1 MSKRKIE
8 LLAPGGDVDAIKA
21 AILAGADAVYCG
33 LDRFNARNKAANIG
47 FEDLQGVLRLAHK
60 NDCQVFLTLNIIIT
74 ENEIPALITLLNKLM
89 NTKIDGIIVQDLGL
103 LYLLNTYFKGFN
115 IHASTQLTTHNE
127 GQVLFLSKLNVSQV
141 NLSRELNL
149 KEIKTLT
156 NISHKNNIRTE
167 VFVHGSNCISF
178 SGICYMSS
186 VDGGKSGNRGR
197 CSQPC
202 RERYHSTDVG
212 KEYPLNLKDN
222 SAFTDLEE
230 LYNTGV
236 DSLKIEGRIKQ
247 FDYVHT
253 VVDTWK
259 KQLLRLNNHEQ
270 LSNDKAKFYQVFNRD
285 FSNSFLRGVIHK
297 DMYSSHPRD
306 HSIQHLVE
314 INPDV
319 TDVEMEAIKLAWY
332 AEKDDFKA
340 RLENELKQLSTEKL
354 PLEIHISGES
364 GKPLQVLVKTAD
376 TSFIVFSNINLS
388 KLGTEPLNDAMLL
401 KKLKAINDTEY
412 YIEKL
417 DTELLQAE
425 VYLPFNELTSVKN
438 RLLFLL
444 NDSKDYIEPIAIPV
458 LNKQNH
464 LKIQPELAVFISSP
478 EDAYLSITT
487 DAIIYFQLPD
497 GFKKEVSSMTAL
509 FKKYE
514 KLIPCFP
521 SVLIGDD
528 FIAAVEFI
536 EEIHPKLIVSN
547 NTGIAIE
554 AFSKGIEWIAGPYLN
569 ITNSYSLICLK
580 ENFNCSGAYVSNELS
595 KIQLQYLKSPKDF
608 KLYYSIFH
616 PIVLMTSRQCLFHQ
630 VTGCEK
636 DSMDEEC
643 IQFCEKT
650 ATIRTVKNQI
660 QFIEKTPGRNH
671 RIFYETHFLNTEI
684 VKELP
689 DLFSGFSVDLS
700 DIKTTTNLK
709 ENHTALI
716 HLFENLLIGKPNA
729 ETELTQNIYPTSSD
743 QFTKGI

>member
-1 MSKRKIE
+1 MKRKIE

-33 LDRFNARNKAANIG
+33 LDRFNARNKAANIS
-47 FEDLQGVLRLAHK
+47 FDDLQGVLRLAHK

-89 NTKIDGIIVQDLGL
+89 NTNIDGIIVQDLGL

-127 GQVLFLSKLNVSQV
+127 GQILFLSQLNVSRV

-156 NISHKNNIRTE
+156 IIAHKNNMLSE

-202 RERYHSTDVG
+202 RDRYHSTAVG
-212 KEYPLNLKDN
+212 KEYPLNLKDH

-230 LYNTGV
+230 LYDAGV

-247 FDYVHT
+247 FDYVYT

-259 KQLLRLNNHEQ
+259 KQLLRLNNDEQ

-285 FSNSFLRGVIHK
+285 FSNSFLRGSIHK

-306 HSIQHLVE
+306 HSIQHLVD

-319 TDVEMEAIKLAWY
+319 TDTEIEAIKLTWY
-332 AEKDDFKA
+332 AKKDDFKT

-354 PLEIHISGES
+354 ALEIHISGES
-364 GKPLQVLVKTAD
+364 GKPLQLQVKTANR
-376 TSFIVFSNINLS
+376 SFIVFSEINLS
-388 KLGTEPLNDAMLL
+388 KLGTQPLNDEMLL
-401 KKLKAINDTEY
+401 KRLKAINDTEY
-412 YIEKL
+412 YIKKL
-417 DTELLQAE
+417 DTQELNSD
-425 VYLPFNELTSVKN
+425 VYLPFNELTSIKK

-444 NDSKDYIEPIAIPV
+444 NDSKDYIEPIDIPV

-464 LKIQPELAVFISSP
+464 LKIQPELTVFISSP
-478 EDAYLSITT
+478 EDACLSITT

-497 GFKKEVSSMTAL
+497 GFKNELPSMTVL

-521 SVLIGDD
+521 SVLIGEDYK
-528 FIAAVEFI
+528 AAMEFI
-536 EEIHPKLIVSN
+536 EEIHPKLIISN
-547 NTGIAIE
+547 NTGIAFE
-554 AFSKGIEWIAGPYLN
+554 AFKRGIAWIAGPFLN
-569 ITNSYSLICLK
+569 IVNSYSLICLK

-595 KIQLQYLKSPKDF
+595 KTQLQNLKCPADF

-616 PIVLMTSRQCLFHQ
+616 PIVLMTSRQCLLHQ
-630 VTGCEK
+630 VTACEK
-636 DSMDEEC
+636 ECMDEVC
-643 IQFCEKT
+643 IQSCEKT

-660 QFIEKTPGRNH
+660 QFIEKTPGKYH
-671 RIFYETHFLNTEI
+671 RIFYEKHFLNTAILREM
-684 VKELP
+684 P
-689 DLFSGFSVDLS
+689 NTFSGFSIDLS
-700 DIKTTTNLK
+700 DIKTTTKIEQQPTN
-709 ENHTALI
+709 LI
-716 HLFENLLIGKPNA
+716 HLFENLLRGKPKA
-729 ETELTQNIYPTSSD
+729 EIELTQNIYPTICD
-743 QFTKGI
+743 QFAKGI